1 MLNISLKEE
10 AKRVMEI
17 TKGKVRGAG
26 IQTQIHYIR
35 LKKGEKGVRMVE
47 EKLKELGYPLEFKK
61 VKNLEWYPTGLAD
74 LVIIVAKELFNWQDK
89 DIFEMGNNAPKYS
102 FIVRLLMKYFL
113 SPQRSFKESPKYWRK
128 HFTSGVLEAHQFNE
142 KEKYLIIRLIHQCHP
157 VICIFYSGYFLRIA
171 QYVIKSEK
179 ITIEESK
186 CMSKGD
192 PYHEFIIRWR

>member
-1 MLNISLKEE
+1 MVNISLKEE

-17 TKGKVRGAG
+17 TKGKVRGAA
-26 IQTQIHYIR
+26 ILTQIHYIR
-35 LKKGEKGVRMVE
+35 LKKGEEGLRMVE

-89 DIFEMGNNAPKYS
+89 DIFEMGNSAPKYS

-113 SPQRSFKESPKYWRK
+113 SPQRSFRESPKYWRK
-128 HFTSGVLEAHQFNE
+128 HFTSGVLEAYQFNE
-142 KEKYLIIRLIHQCHP
+142 KEKYLIIRLRHQCHP

>member
-1 MLNISLKEE
+1 MVNISLKEE

-17 TKGKVRGAG
+17 TKGKVRGAA
-26 IQTQIHYIR
+26 ILTQIHYIR
-35 LKKGEKGVRMVE
+35 LKKGEEGLRMVE

-61 VKNLEWYPTGLAD
+61 VKNLEWYPTGLGD

-89 DIFEMGNNAPKYS
+89 DIFEMGNSAPKYS

-113 SPQRSFKESPKYWRK
+113 SPQRSFRESPKYWRK
-128 HFTSGVLEAHQFNE
+128 HFTSGVLEAYQFNE
-142 KEKYLIIRLIHQCHP
+142 KEKYLIIRLRHQCHP